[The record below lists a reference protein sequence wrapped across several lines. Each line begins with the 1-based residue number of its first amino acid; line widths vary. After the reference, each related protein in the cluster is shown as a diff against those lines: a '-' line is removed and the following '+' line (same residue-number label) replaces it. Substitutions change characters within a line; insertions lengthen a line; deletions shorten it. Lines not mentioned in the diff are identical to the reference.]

1 MATFRV
7 GVGSFNIKDSAVGIG
22 TETTGHGNLKVEGT
36 LKSTNLDVLGVSTF
50 TRYSGFNADE
60 VNVNNRDLTLSG
72 EYSTTGDI
80 VVEDGAS
87 LTVGLGSTACVGSVE
102 CVSVK
107 HHFSVPVGDI
117 AQRNEISGYGE
128 GTIRYNTDLGTM
140 EFFNGSEW
148 RQFNYQSDIQ
158 NSSSTRGRAVI
169 SSGSGPET
177 AIEFLNIATKGNT
190 QNFGVTTQA
199 RTSQG
204 SCSNEIR
211 GVFGGGYSGG
221 KVNTMD
227 YITIAAT
234 GDATDFGDLT
244 TTRNGCG
251 GCSSS
256 TRGLWVGGT
265 AGPAYTNVIEYAE
278 LMTLGNAIDFG
289 DLVTAN
295 SISFGTV
302 SSPTRGI
309 TGGGL
314 HNPSS
319 PVTTDQID
327 LIIIA
332 SKGDSVDSGGDLT
345 RSRRECAGAS
355 NNVRGVFGGGDDPV
369 VSTIDYI
376 TLASLGNAIN
386 FGELSTKRTNAKGVS
401 SQRRALFVG
410 GTPSYPAG
418 VNIIEYVEIATTGN
432 TRDFGDLSV
441 ARRSLGGVSDC
452 HGGLGGY

>member
-1 MATFRV
+1 
-7 GVGSFNIKDSAVGIG
+7 
-22 TETTGHGNLKVEGT
+22 
-36 LKSTNLDVLGVSTF
+36 
-50 TRYSGFNADE
+50 
-60 VNVNNRDLTLSG
+60 
-72 EYSTTGDI
+72 
-80 VVEDGAS
+80 
-87 LTVGLGSTACVGSVE
+87 
-102 CVSVK
+102 
-107 HHFSVPVGDI
+107 
-117 AQRNEISGYGE
+117 
-128 GTIRYNTDLGTM
+128 
-140 EFFNGSEW
+140 
-148 RQFNYQSDIQ
+148 
-158 NSSSTRGRAVI
+158 
-169 SSGSGPET
+169 
-177 AIEFLNIATKGNT
+177 
-190 QNFGVTTQA
+190 
-199 RTSQG
+199 
-204 SCSNEIR
+204 
-211 GVFGGGYSGG
+211 
-221 KVNTMD
+221 
-227 YITIAAT
+227 
-234 GDATDFGDLT
+234 
-244 TTRNGCG
+244 
-251 GCSSS
+251 
-256 TRGLWVGGT
+256 
-265 AGPAYTNVIEYAE
+265 
-278 LMTLGNAIDFG
+278 MTLGNAIDFG

-386 FGELSTKRTNAKGVS
+386 FGELSSKRTNAKGVS